1 MANNISGPVW
11 RIDTLPFSYTGPVK
25 MVNTTWTEAATAGDQ
40 LVIQSQDSKTIIDD
54 KAYATNYDKNFGF
67 LGWYPTGI
75 KVTTLT
81 SGVVLISVGSG
92 KA

>member
-1 MANNISGPVW
+1 MANDITGPVW

-25 MVNTTWTEAATAGDQ
+25 LVNVSWTEAATAGDQ
-40 LVIQSQDSKTIIDD
+40 LVMQSTASKPIIDD
-54 KAYATNYDKNFGF
+54 KAYAANYDKNFGF

-81 SGVVLISVGSG
+81 SGIILISVGSG